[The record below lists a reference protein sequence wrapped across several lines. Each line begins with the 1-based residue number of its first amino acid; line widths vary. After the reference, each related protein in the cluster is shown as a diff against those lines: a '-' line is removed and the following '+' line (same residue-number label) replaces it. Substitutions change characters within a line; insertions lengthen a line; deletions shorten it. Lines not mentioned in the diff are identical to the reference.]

1 MRRSVTEGYRNQP
14 ERLPR
19 RWKRQA
25 HAEEVVTMTGSSL
38 APIVIP
44 IVVMFSLAG
53 WIVVVFHAASH
64 PQRRDRSPAVP
75 QNIQP
80 RQIQRVPA
88 VTPGSRTP

>member
-1 MRRSVTEGYRNQP
+1 
-14 ERLPR
+14 
-19 RWKRQA
+19 
-25 HAEEVVTMTGSSL
+25 MTGSSL

-44 IVVMFSLAG
+44 IVVLFSLAA

-75 QNIQP
+75 QNMQP
-80 RQIQRVPA
+80 GQFQRVPA